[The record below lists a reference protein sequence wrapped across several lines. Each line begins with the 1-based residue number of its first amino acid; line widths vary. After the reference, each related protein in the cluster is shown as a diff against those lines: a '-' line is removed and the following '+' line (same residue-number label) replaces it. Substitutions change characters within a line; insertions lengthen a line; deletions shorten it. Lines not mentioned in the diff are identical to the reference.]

1 VAPHVVRDCPN
12 GECEEFVAAPGVAA
26 VDRAQQRGRPDLD
39 QILVFG
45 ATAATAAREGL
56 DERQVEL
63 SQAIAR
69 STVAFFPVGDE
80 EAPGGRLALTTCRMP
95 RRMLLSNSVRNLLS
109 HPNLDIDWWALFL
122 SRAGQG
128 DHTG

>member
-1 VAPHVVRDCPN
+1 VAPDVVGDRRND
-12 GECEEFVAAPGVAA
+12 ECEEFVAAPGVAA

-39 QILVFG
+39 QIVVFG
-45 ATAATAAREGL
+45 GAAATAAREGL

-69 STVAFFPVGDE
+69 ANVAFFAVGDE

-95 RRMLLSNSVRNLLS
+95 RRMLLVRFGEK
-109 HPNLDIDWWALFL
+109 ALIPP
-122 SRAGQG
+122 
-128 DHTG
+128 